1 MVPFFTGPPCTT
13 GEKRKRGLQ
22 PWSEANRVELG
33 RGLELLSFITEHI
46 IKGQRL
52 SRISCGNDA
61 LGMECVTVWNR
72 IEYYFIVIFNCIS
85 AVLLRAGLICTLQM
99 QEHLTDM

>member
-1 MVPFFTGPPCTT
+1 M
-13 GEKRKRGLQ
+13 
-22 PWSEANRVELG
+22 ELG

-52 SRISCGNDA
+52 ARISCGNDA

-99 QEHLTDM
+99 QEYLTDM